1 MQEAPTYD
9 ELLNIIAIECD
20 GMSGASLAGVA
31 RAAAS
36 RALER
41 AVTDFAGHFA
51 NDSAI
56 EVKEEG
62 EKRNSISDCVITQ
75 EDFERAIEDVFE
87 SSRGVD
93 DYSASSASDANSAK
107 TTDNGAINKES

>member
-1 MQEAPTYD
+1 MGEEEFQGVATYA

-41 AVTDFAGHFA
+41 AVTDFAGHLA
-51 NDSAI
+51 SDLTLEVEKVGDS
-56 EVKEEG
+56 G
-62 EKRNSISDCVITQ
+62 SSISDCVITQ

-87 SSRGVD
+87 SAKGVD
-93 DYSASSASDANSAK
+93 YDGSSSSDASSE
-107 TTDNGAINKES
+107 TNKES